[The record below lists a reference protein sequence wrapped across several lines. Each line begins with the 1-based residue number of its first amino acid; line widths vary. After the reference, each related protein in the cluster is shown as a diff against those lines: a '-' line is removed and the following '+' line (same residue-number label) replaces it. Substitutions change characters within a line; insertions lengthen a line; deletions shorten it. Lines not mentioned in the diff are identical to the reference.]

1 MDREF
6 LELCGF
12 EGEDF
17 AKEGSR
23 VDRAFGILEIGPE
36 DIDQAK
42 ENLTKY
48 FSMDLEGMRKVWG
61 IALKELTDLVL
72 AKEDGKKV
80 IYGSYPPLSVILA
93 AGAVA
98 RDDIY
103 CAAPESVLSN
113 FMVPLFGQKKIGPFL
128 ETAES
133 HGLGL
138 AFNPCSYLK
147 VRLGGVISGKI
158 PVPDLLLSFCFLC
171 DQTPKTDE
179 ILNDLY
185 GVPIAY
191 VDNIFEDKG
200 DRWPQEISP
209 RRVKYFA
216 TEIQACAEKF
226 SQVIGHDLSEERVLA
241 AMNIRDDFFRT
252 FDQFFELM
260 KADPVPLSHNDL
272 IKVSQIV
279 YSCIRRG
286 LVEGPKALAILR
298 RELEERI
305 RRGVGITAKGAPKIL
320 MYIVPH
326 NPTWVAMIE
335 ELGMAVSVTTLA
347 STPGATAPST
357 YPSVWEQTADALM
370 RRRGCYYSSWAEIRQ
385 FKELAECWDVDG
397 VILFVHTPCRQHLLY
412 PPKEKMVVEEEL
424 GIPVLIIEGDYVDSR
439 NFNEQQVRTRFET
452 FAEIVKRSRQRKR
465 N

>member
-6 LELCGF
+6 LRMCGF
-12 EGEDF
+12 AGADF
-17 AKEGSR
+17 EKEGPR

-48 FSMDLEGMRKVWG
+48 FSVDLEGMRKVWG

-72 AKEDGKKV
+72 AKEEGKKV

-103 CAAPESVLSN
+103 CAPPEAVVSN
-113 FMVPLFGQKKIGPFL
+113 FMVPLFGQKKINPFL

-138 AFNPCSYLK
+138 SFNSCSYLK
-147 VRLGGVISGKI
+147 VRLGGVISRKI

-209 RRVKYFA
+209 RRVQYFA
-216 TEIQACAEKF
+216 KEIKACAEKF
-226 SQVIGHDLSEERVLA
+226 SEVIGYELSEERVLA
-241 AMNIRDDFFRT
+241 AMHNRDGFFQT
-252 FDQFFELM
+252 FDQLFELM
-260 KADPVPLSHNDL
+260 KADPMPFSHNDL
-272 IKVSQIV
+272 IKVSHIV
-279 YSCIRRG
+279 YGCVRRG
-286 LVEGPKALAILR
+286 LLEGPKALAILR
-298 RELEERI
+298 KELEERI
-305 RRGVGITAKGAPKIL
+305 RRGVGVTAKGAPKIL
-320 MYIVPH
+320 MYLVPH
-326 NPTWVAMIE
+326 NPAWASMIE
-335 ELGMAVSVTTLA
+335 GLGLAISVTTMV
-347 STPGATAPST
+347 STPGASAPSS
-357 YPSVWEQTADALM
+357 YPSVWEQTADSLM
-370 RRRGCYYSSWAEIRQ
+370 RTRGNYYSSWAAIRQ
-385 FKELAECWDVDG
+385 LKELAELWDVDG
-397 VILFVHTPCRQHLLY
+397 AIVFVHTPCRQRLLH
-412 PPKEKMVVEEEL
+412 PLKEKMVVEEEL

-439 NFNEQQVRTRFET
+439 NFNEQQVRTRLET
-452 FAEIVKRSRQRKR
+452 FAEIVKNARAGKRK
-465 N
+465 

>member
-1 MDREF
+1 MDAEF
-6 LELCGF
+6 LKLCGF

-17 AKEGSR
+17 KKEGPR
-23 VDRAFGILEIGPE
+23 VDRAFRILEIGPE

-42 ENLTKY
+42 KALTKY

-93 AGAVA
+93 AGALA
-98 RDDIY
+98 RDHIY
-103 CAAPESVLSN
+103 CAPPESVVSN
-113 FMVPLFGQKKIGPFL
+113 FMVPLFGPKKVGPML

-147 VRLGGVISGKI
+147 VRLGGVISKKI
-158 PVPDLLLSFCFLC
+158 PIPDLLLSFCFLC

-179 ILNDLY
+179 ILNALY

-200 DRWPQEISP
+200 DRWPEELSS
-209 RRVKYFA
+209 RRVQYFA
-216 TEIQACAEKF
+216 TEIKTCAEKF
-226 SQVIGHDLSEERVLA
+226 SQVIGYELSEERVLA
-241 AMNIRDDFFRT
+241 AMKIRDNFFRT
-252 FDQFFELM
+252 FDQLFELM
-260 KADPVPLSHNDL
+260 KADPVPFSHNDL
-272 IKVSQIV
+272 IKVSHIV
-279 YSCIRRG
+279 YGCVRRG
-286 LVEGPKALAILR
+286 LLEGPKALAILHK
-298 RELEERI
+298 ELEERI
-305 RRGVGITAKGAPKIL
+305 RRGVGVTAKGAPKIL

-326 NPTWVAMIE
+326 NPAWASMIE
-335 ELGMAVSVTTLA
+335 ELGLAISVTTLA
-347 STPGATAPST
+347 STPGANVPSS

-385 FKELAECWDVDG
+385 FKELAELWEVDG
-397 VILFVHTPCRQHLLY
+397 VILFVHTACRQHLLH

-439 NFNEQQVRTRFET
+439 NFNEQQVRTRLET
-452 FAEIVKRSRQRKR
+452 FAEIVKKSRAGKRK
-465 N
+465 